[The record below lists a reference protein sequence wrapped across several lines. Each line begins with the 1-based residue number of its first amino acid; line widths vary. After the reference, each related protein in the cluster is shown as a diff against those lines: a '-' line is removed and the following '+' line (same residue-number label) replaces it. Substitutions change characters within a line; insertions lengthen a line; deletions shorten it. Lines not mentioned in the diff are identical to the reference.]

1 MSSVVPVKIIYAK
14 GIRLSMKKKTFR
26 EAMEFIW
33 KSPAFSDYEPLKM
46 VFTSTGKVLFMDKNA
61 FHSYLSGNISQQELI
76 ELTECDELYRN
87 KVDIE
92 HNGYEIEAGHLW
104 KASLNVLT
112 LIDDD
117 NHVETKLDVTK
128 FEIVEPYNE

>member
-1 MSSVVPVKIIYAK
+1 MAVKIFYAK
-14 GIRLSMKKKTFR
+14 GIRVSMKNKTFK
-26 EAMEFIW
+26 EVVESLFGN
-33 KSPAFSDYEPLKM
+33 SPFSKFDPLKM

-61 FHSYLSGNISQQELI
+61 FHSYLSGNLSMQELI

-87 KVDIE
+87 TQDVLGFD
-92 HNGYEIEAGHLW
+92 AGHLW

-117 NHVETKLDVTK
+117 THIQTKLDLTL
-128 FEIVEPYNE
+128 FEIAE